1 MAVIITPQSEVDFYY
16 ESDALNQSTL
26 KDLGQGFESF
36 MAKQEKKETEGIP
49 SYFAIGSAV
58 DTILTGADGEF
69 EKQFYVSELI
79 NKPSDTEIEIVKLV
93 FDDVYQ
99 DNMEAS
105 LSDLRGSIL
114 DAVNQVGW
122 QSRWKDETRI
132 DKIITNGSEYYEDL
146 KCAFGKTILSSEQK
160 SLIDS
165 VVKSLKENER
175 TKKYFDRDK
184 YSKSNIV
191 DIYYQL
197 PIYFEYK
204 GLQCKA
210 LLDML
215 TIIKDDK
222 GSIISVHPIDLKTMS
237 GNTIDFLSN
246 LKRLRYD
253 IQAAWYTEALSS
265 ESSSFK
271 LSSEIVPDIIQN
283 FEFVV
288 ESTTNPGTPLVFTLS
303 DELMSIGKYGRKPIN
318 IQDVGNLFDQEGYR
332 DIPVVYPIKG
342 FDKLVDDYK
351 YYEEQGWKENKL
363 ITKSKGKL
371 ILNWEGI
378 TY

>member
-36 MAKQEKKETEGIP
+36 MTKQEKKETEGIP

-58 DTILTGADGEF
+58 DTILTGANGEF

-79 NKPSDTEIEIVKLV
+79 NKPSDKEIEIVKFV

-99 DNMEAS
+99 DNIEAS
-105 LSDLRGSIL
+105 LSDLKGSIL
-114 DAVNQVGW
+114 DSVNHFEW

-146 KCAFGKTILSSEQK
+146 KYAFGKTILSSEQK
-160 SLIDS
+160 SLIDN

-175 TKKYFDRDK
+175 TKKYFNREK
-184 YSKSNIV
+184 YSKSKIV

-204 GLQCKA
+204 GIQCKA
-210 LLDML
+210 LLDIL
-215 TIIKDDK
+215 TIVKDDK
-222 GSIISVHPIDLKTMS
+222 GSIISIHPIDLKTMS

-253 IQAAWYTEALSS
+253 I
-265 ESSSFK
+265 K
-271 LSSEIVPDIIQN
+271 N
-283 FEFVV
+283 
-288 ESTTNPGTPLVFTLS
+288 
-303 DELMSIGKYGRKPIN
+303 
-318 IQDVGNLFDQEGYR
+318 NLY
-332 DIPVVYPIKG
+332 
-342 FDKLVDDYK
+342 
-351 YYEEQGWKENKL
+351 N
-363 ITKSKGKL
+363 
-371 ILNWEGI
+371 
-378 TY
+378 